1 MKKQY
6 DAKPLKGVIDDMLR
20 IFGLE
25 DKMKEAE
32 AAEVWAKVVGTYA
45 ANRTLAV
52 HLTDGVMRVR
62 LDSAVLKEEFSMGK
76 SKLIALMNEEAGKN
90 LIKDIEFR

>member
-6 DAKPLKGVIDDMLR
+6 DAKPLKGVIRDMVR

-25 DKMKEAE
+25 DKLNEVE

-45 ANRTLAV
+45 ANRTISVQLK
-52 HLTDGVMRVR
+52 DGLMRVR
-62 LDSAVLKEEFSMGK
+62 LDSAVLKEEFSHGK
-76 SKLIALMNEEAGKN
+76 SKLVQLMNEEAGKI
-90 LIKDIEFR
+90 LIKDIEFW